1 MRVGI
6 IGAGI
11 SGVVAGAHLKAAG
24 VLVTVFERSGEAGG
38 VWLYDERLPPEPTYP
53 SIRPSEADFHYG
65 DGQSVNGENH
75 QPCPSA
81 ACGDVKHAP
90 PGPCYEGLTNNVS
103 TRLMKLKINSW
114 PPGTADFVNHRVLN
128 EYIQDTSYK
137 TGVHL
142 TTKYN
147 TRVEKVFKSGQDWK
161 MQTSTLTRDQGAL
174 HRVERD
180 WTFDAVIIASG
191 HYHACRIP
199 DISGLAA
206 WKKRWPSRVQH
217 SKSYRHPR
225 NFRDQNVLLIGAGV
239 SSTDIAR
246 EIGTEAKKIYQVSR
260 GGVFDLPTTL
270 LPPRATRITGEI
282 HAFECQPPENTQLSD
297 VLEPI
302 PGRVVL
308 KDGRELTGIH
318 HVVIC
323 TGYHM
328 SLPFLQQYH
337 SDNTPVSE
345 ANNTV
350 LVTDG
355 TQVHNLH
362 KDIFYIPDPS
372 LIFIGIPFFT
382 ANFSLFEFQAM
393 AVAAV
398 LTGKALLPTTE
409 EMSREYQ
416 QRLQQKGT
424 GRMFHSLRDRELE
437 YVNELVNWMNRDGAR
452 VGAQPVEGHTK
463 AWHVAN
469 VDRLARVRQIMEDKA
484 RDVNTFA

>member
-1 MRVGI
+1 
-6 IGAGI
+6 
-11 SGVVAGAHLKAAG
+11 
-24 VLVTVFERSGEAGG
+24 
-38 VWLYDERLPPEPTYP
+38 
-53 SIRPSEADFHYG
+53 
-65 DGQSVNGENH
+65 
-75 QPCPSA
+75 
-81 ACGDVKHAP
+81 
-90 PGPCYEGLTNNVS
+90 
-103 TRLMKLKINSW
+103 
-114 PPGTADFVNHRVLN
+114 
-128 EYIQDTSYK
+128 
-137 TGVHL
+137 
-142 TTKYN
+142 
-147 TRVEKVFKSGQDWK
+147 
-161 MQTSTLTRDQGAL
+161 
-174 HRVERD
+174 
-180 WTFDAVIIASG
+180 
-191 HYHACRIP
+191 
-199 DISGLAA
+199 
-206 WKKRWPSRVQH
+206 
-217 SKSYRHPR
+217 
-225 NFRDQNVLLIGAGV
+225 
-239 SSTDIAR
+239 
-246 EIGTEAKKIYQVSR
+246 
-260 GGVFDLPTTL
+260 
-270 LPPRATRITGEI
+270 
-282 HAFECQPPENTQLSD
+282 
-297 VLEPI
+297 
-302 PGRVVL
+302 
-308 KDGRELTGIH
+308 
-318 HVVIC
+318 
-323 TGYHM
+323 M

-424 GRMFHSLRDRELE
+424 GRMFHSLKDRELE